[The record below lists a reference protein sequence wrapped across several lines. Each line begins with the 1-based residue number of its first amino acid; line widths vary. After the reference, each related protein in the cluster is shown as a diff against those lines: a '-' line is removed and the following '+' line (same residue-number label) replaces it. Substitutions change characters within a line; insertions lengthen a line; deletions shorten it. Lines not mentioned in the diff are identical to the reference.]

1 MMLTSI
7 LARAGL
13 LAGLSATLFAA
24 PQRSAGAPLSTSRFA
39 AVKKWSAEV
48 TVISDCDGVAIDGSR
63 TLIHNRIV
71 TTYELTRRV
80 SKAPGLRW
88 SGKASTTYRWAV
100 GTEFRGSRDLEE
112 SSGTFDVDAELELT
126 DSTKLSIGRP
136 PGRPFTRKKFAGE
149 ALLDSATSD
158 DMPPGAELYGAPLPA
173 EDGTSNG
180 ERAESAYSLLGGV
193 VLNCPARRQWTL
205 KAL

>member
-7 LARAGL
+7 LARASL
-13 LAGLSATLFAA
+13 VAALSSTLVAE
-24 PQRSAGAPLSTSRFA
+24 PQRSASSPRSTKFA
-39 AVKKWSAEV
+39 GVKKWSAEV

-149 ALLDSATSD
+149 ALLDSVTSD
-158 DMPPGAELYGAPLPA
+158 DMPPGAELYLAPLPA
-173 EDGTSNG
+173 DDGTSNG

-205 KAL
+205 RAL